1 MALLVN
7 VWFYMFCNILLN
19 ILLFTDFESKRARRR
34 FRSGEKY
41 INILFLSLL
50 AVIGN
55 PLIRGFGQLN
65 SENYNTFFI
74 PTFTPLHARSFI
86 DRFKPIDF
94 NYNSE

>member
-1 MALLVN
+1 MEFPIPTTSRNSTAPKL
-7 VWFYMFCNILLN
+7 
-19 ILLFTDFESKRARRR
+19 KRAPQP
-34 FRSGEKY
+34 
-41 INILFLSLL
+41 
-50 AVIGN
+50 VIGN